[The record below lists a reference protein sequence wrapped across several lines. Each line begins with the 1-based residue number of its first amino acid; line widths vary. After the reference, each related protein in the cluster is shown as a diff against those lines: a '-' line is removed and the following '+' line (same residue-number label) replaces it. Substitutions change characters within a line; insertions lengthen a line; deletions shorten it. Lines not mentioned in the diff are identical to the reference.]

1 MTKKFFFMAAIS
13 AALQGR
19 PQVQF
24 NTITS
29 LNDRNISARS
39 LDMIQNAAAEMINGQ
54 VEYDDLVI
62 QNVFCLTPDGMTE
75 EEFVAGTQLADQL
88 AQRQAAEADA
98 SAEAQEA
105 EGALTQ
111 AEMDAVSPPEKSDN
125 SELDAQ
131 AVESTV
137 GDDVTTADVQGS
149 GSDRDEDAGR

>member
-29 LNDRNISARS
+29 LNDRNITARS
-39 LDMIQNAAAEMINGQ
+39 LDMIQGAAADMINGQ

-62 QNVFCLTPDGMTE
+62 QNIFCLTPDGCDE
-75 EEFVAGTQLADQL
+75 DEFVAGTPLAEQLNL
-88 AQRQAAEADA
+88 RRAAEAA
-98 SAEAQEA
+98 AQTEQPA
-105 EGALTQ
+105 PA
-111 AEMDAVSPPEKSDN
+111 DN

-131 AVESTV
+131 AVEA
-137 GDDVTTADVQGS
+137 TADDSVTS
-149 GSDRDEDAGR
+149 ADVKS

>member
-29 LNDRNISARS
+29 LNDRNITARS
-39 LDMIQNAAAEMINGQ
+39 LDMIQGAAADMINGQ

-62 QNVFCLTPDGMTE
+62 QNIFCLTPDGCDE
-75 EEFVAGTQLADQL
+75 DEFVAGTALADQL
-88 AQRQAAEADA
+88 TQRRAAEAAANLSQEALVEAAGQAQELAADADA
-98 SAEAQEA
+98 SAEAED
-105 EGALTQ
+105 ALSAT
-111 AEMDAVSPPEKSDN
+111 DN

-137 GDDVTTADVQGS
+137 GDTVSAD
-149 GSDRDEDAGR
+149 DTKLPH